1 MKTTISKGFTLVE
14 LMIVVAIVGVL
25 AAIAIPQY
33 SDYTSRTRAAGAAME
48 ITALKL
54 GIADCFEELGTFTGC
69 NAGTNGVP
77 TLVATNNITTVT
89 SVTNGVIRVTTAAT
103 ASVGGAGLTIINT
116 PTAIAGSATI
126 TWTNTGTSCNPTRG
140 FRVGQGGC

>member
-14 LMIVVAIVGVL
+14 LMIVVAIIGIL

-48 ITALKL
+48 ITALKI
-54 GIADCFEELGTFTGC
+54 GIADCFEDLGTFTGC
-69 NAGTNGVP
+69 NAGVNNVP
-77 TLVATNNITTVT
+77 TLATTANITTVT
-89 SVTNGVIRVTTAAT
+89 SVTNGVIRVTTGAT
-103 ASVGGAGLTIINT
+103 ASTGGAGLTIVLT
-116 PTAIAGSATI
+116 PTALAGASSINWA
-126 TWTNTGTSCNPTRG
+126 NTGTTCNPRRG